1 MNIKELKIT
10 NSRDDSITFGR
21 HFFLTEDFQISGLKA
36 NVNTSTFTSDGAH
49 YQSTV
54 LNVRE
59 VDIPFYIKRDGNE
72 AWWIEEKRHE
82 MYTVCNPK
90 HNPIRLDFTT
100 KGGQEFYLYANAEMA
115 PVYNNGFEHDNKRWL
130 KGLLQFIATDPFIY
144 EKDDYFA
151 EIGLWNP
158 GLEFALDIPE
168 GGIELGYRTPSTMI
182 NVENTGQEATGMI
195 IRFKATATVK
205 NPSLI
210 NVNTYESLKLNTT
223 RLPGDAMLPGDEIF
237 INTNRGKRSIILS
250 RNNVQTNVFNI
261 LELSSTFLQI
271 DAGDNLFRYEA
282 EENIDFL
289 EVSFNYRA
297 RRIGV

>member
-1 MNIKELKIT
+1 LNIKELKIT

-59 VDIPFYIKRDGNE
+59 IDIPYYIKRDGNE

-100 KGGQEFYLYANAEMA
+100 KAGHEFYLYANAEMA
-115 PVYNNGFEHDNKRWL
+115 PVYNHGFEHDNKKWL
-130 KGLLQFIATDPFIY
+130 KGLLQFVATDPFIY
-144 EKDDYFA
+144 EKDDYYA
-151 EIGLWNP
+151 EIGLWIPNFEFI
-158 GLEFALDIPE
+158 LEIPE
-168 GGIELGYRTPSTMI
+168 GVGIEMGYRTPSTMI

-210 NVNTYESLKLNTT
+210 NVNTYEMLKLNTT
-223 RLPGDAMLPGDEIF
+223 MLPGDEIF

-250 RNNVQTNVFNI
+250 RNNVQTNVFNV
-261 LELSSTFLQI
+261 LDLSSTFLQI
-271 DAGDNLFRYEA
+271 EARDNLFRYEA